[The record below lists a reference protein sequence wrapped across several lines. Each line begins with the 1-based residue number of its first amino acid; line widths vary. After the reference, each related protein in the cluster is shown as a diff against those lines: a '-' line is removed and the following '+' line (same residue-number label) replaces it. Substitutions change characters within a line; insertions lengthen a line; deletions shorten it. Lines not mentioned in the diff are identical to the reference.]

1 MSEGAGPSACTSL
14 LPAGYLFS
22 QHSLNTFVRCPR
34 RFLLKYVDRQPW
46 PMPEEEDPQE
56 YLEHLARGR
65 IFHQWLARL
74 HLDLAVE
81 PIASASE
88 DAQLRAWWA
97 AAQQFDRDELPSWL
111 REAELPVVIPLGDYR
126 LYARYDL
133 VALDPGGEAVIVD
146 WKTLAALPSERTLR
160 SRMQTRVYLYTLVAA
175 GHILSEGIPVN
186 PANARMVYWFANYP
200 DATTTIRYSAQAFRE
215 DGQYLMQLAEQIA
228 HQPREA
234 FARTDDLRQCAHCA
248 YRSLCQR
255 DEQQAAAERSDWLD
269 EDIDFELELE
279 DVPELD
285 Y

>member
-1 MSEGAGPSACTSL
+1 MTEAAVSDTPAPL
-14 LPAGYLFS
+14 LQPGYLFS

-46 PMPEEEDPQE
+46 PMPEEEDPRQ

-65 IFHQWLARL
+65 TFHQWLARA
-74 HLDLAVE
+74 HLNLAME
-81 PIASASE
+81 PIVAACE
-88 DAQLRAWWA
+88 DPQLREWWA
-97 AAQQFDRDELPSWL
+97 AAKQFDRDALPAGV
-111 REAELPVVIPLGDYR
+111 REAELPVVIPLGNYR

-133 VALDPGGEAVIVD
+133 IALDPGTEAIVVD
-146 WKTLAALPSERTLR
+146 WKTLEALPSERTLR

-175 GHILSEGIPVN
+175 GHILTEGVPIH

-200 DATTTIRYSAQAFRE
+200 TTTTTIRYSAKAYRQ
-215 DGQYLMQLAEQIA
+215 DGQDLVQMANQIA

-234 FARTDDLRQCAHCA
+234 FVRTDDSRQCTHCS

-255 DEQQAAAERSDWLD
+255 EEQHDAAERADWLD
-269 EDIDFELELE
+269 EDIDLELELE
-279 DVPELD
+279 NVPELD